1 MGRRTKKTVPRSVTS
16 LGRVLIDVVVLI
28 AAFGLAFLVRFDGQ
42 LPPQMFKRLVFLLP
56 YVVALQYGCLMV
68 AGVHRFAWRYMSLRE
83 CGPIIKALLA
93 PAILFVAVRIA
104 SGAVVDVYAAAQ
116 YALVPFSIIVINF
129 GVACLGI
136 AGVRVLRRI
145 WGDRLARNER
155 LAERGEPLVTIL
167 IGAGDAGALVASEI
181 NDRPDLGMSVVGFLD
196 DDEAKHGQVIHG
208 IPVVGATDSLGRQ
221 CARLGVEQAIITIAT
236 ASGEDIRR
244 LVSLC
249 DEADVPARIIPGIA
263 EILDGRVNLSLI
275 RDVSI
280 EDLLGREPIDLE
292 AELVGPF
299 LASRRVMV
307 TGAGGSIGSELC
319 RQVANLRPSRLFLVE
334 RAEPLLFNVH
344 RELTRSYP
352 TLEIVPLICDV
363 TDQQRVDKI
372 MAAHQPDV
380 IFHAA
385 AHKHVPM
392 MERNPGEAVKNNVLG
407 TRVVADAAD
416 AHGVGAF
423 VLISTDKAVNPSS
436 IMGATKRVAELY
448 LQALSRRSK
457 TRYVAVRFGNVL
469 GSTGSV
475 IPIFKEQIERGGPVT
490 VTHPD
495 MVRYFMTIP
504 EASQLVLQAGAMG
517 EGGEI
522 FVLDM
527 GTPVKIV
534 DLARDLI
541 RLSGLV
547 PNEDIAIEFV
557 GVRPGEKLFEELGFD
572 GEKMDRT
579 RHNKIFVGKLV
590 SPLED
595 TIVEGISRL
604 RRLCEDGDP
613 AVVRSALRELV
624 PEMVTGAE
632 DANRPRE
639 SGDVVRPEAISKPA
653 SASQLA

>member
-1 MGRRTKKTVPRSVTS
+1 
-16 LGRVLIDVVVLI
+16 
-28 AAFGLAFLVRFDGQ
+28 
-42 LPPQMFKRLVFLLP
+42 
-56 YVVALQYGCLMV
+56 
-68 AGVHRFAWRYMSLRE
+68 
-83 CGPIIKALLA
+83 
-93 PAILFVAVRIA
+93 
-104 SGAVVDVYAAAQ
+104 
-116 YALVPFSIIVINF
+116 
-129 GVACLGI
+129 
-136 AGVRVLRRI
+136 
-145 WGDRLARNER
+145 
-155 LAERGEPLVTIL
+155 
-167 IGAGDAGALVASEI
+167 
-181 NDRPDLGMSVVGFLD
+181 
-196 DDEAKHGQVIHG
+196 
-208 IPVVGATDSLGRQ
+208 
-221 CARLGVEQAIITIAT
+221 
-236 ASGEDIRR
+236 
-244 LVSLC
+244 
-249 DEADVPARIIPGIA
+249 
-263 EILDGRVNLSLI
+263 
-275 RDVSI
+275 
-280 EDLLGREPIDLE
+280 
-292 AELVGPF
+292 
-299 LASRRVMV
+299 
-307 TGAGGSIGSELC
+307 
-319 RQVANLRPSRLFLVE
+319 
-334 RAEPLLFNVH
+334 
-344 RELTRSYP
+344 LTRSYP

-363 TDQQRVDKI
+363 TDQQRVDRI

-392 MERNPGEAVKNNVLG
+392 MERNPGEAVKNNVIG

-547 PNEDIAIEFV
+547 PNEDIEIEFV

-579 RHNKIFVGKLV
+579 RHSKIFVGKLV
-590 SPLED
+590 SQPEE
-595 TIVEGISRL
+595 TIVDGISRL
-604 RRLCEDGDP
+604 RGLCEDGDP
-613 AVVRSALRELV
+613 AVVRSALQELV
-624 PEMVTGAE
+624 PEMVAGAGN
-632 DANRPRE
+632 ANRPRE
-639 SGDVVRPEAISKPA
+639 SGDVVRPEAVSTP
-653 SASQLA
+653 SNVSQLA